1 MVWPT
6 IVSYYSL
13 VMDFLVLNF
22 YLGCFVFSIGSM
34 LFVVLIKK
42 VTNNRILLVFFL
54 LLQFVISFIL
64 SLLFWRHWIFDFD
77 IMFGFISIP
86 AILGEMVSI
95 ILFCIVIPWIIK
107 QTNKGN
113 S

>member
-1 MVWPT
+1 M
-6 IVSYYSL
+6 
-13 VMDFLVLNF
+13 
-22 YLGCFVFSIGSM
+22 FSIGSM

-42 VTNNRILLVFFL
+42 VTNNRILLVFLL
-54 LLQFVISFIL
+54 LLQFVISFIF
-64 SLLFWRHWIFDFD
+64 SLLFWQHWIFDFD

-95 ILFCIVIPWIIK
+95 ILFCKVIPWIIK